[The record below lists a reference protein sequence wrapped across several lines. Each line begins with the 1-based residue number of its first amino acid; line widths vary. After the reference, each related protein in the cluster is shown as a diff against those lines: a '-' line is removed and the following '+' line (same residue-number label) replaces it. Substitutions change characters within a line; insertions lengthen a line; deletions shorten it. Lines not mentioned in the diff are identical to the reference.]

1 MTIFAVDD
9 AAMALKALERAI
21 REAAPEAAVRCFS
34 GADAALSAAHE
45 SSCDAAFLDIRM
57 PGMDGLELAGRLK
70 RLHPRVNIIFVT
82 AHDEYMARA
91 FALHASGY
99 LSKPVSPEDVRRELD
114 DLRYPAAPREKRVRF
129 QTFGNFEAFIDGD
142 PVRFR
147 RSKTKELLAYLVDRG
162 TLCSNADI
170 IAALWP
176 ENISGS
182 YFRTLR
188 KDLFDTFSDAG
199 CAGALI
205 RRRDRQGVRAEAVS
219 CDYYDWKRGLPQALS
234 AYQGEYMTQYS
245 WAEFTHGML
254 VENFRHKPR
263 GSSTYFDKSRN

>member
-9 AAMALKALERAI
+9 ARAPLGALARAL
-21 REAAPEAAVRCFS
+21 REAAPDAVIRCFS
-34 GADAALSAAHE
+34 DAAAALSAARE
-45 SSCDAAFLDIRM
+45 SPCDAAFLEIQM
-57 PGMDGLELAGRLK
+57 PGMDGLALAGRLK
-70 RLHPRVNIIFVT
+70 RLYPRVNIIFVT
-82 AHDEYMARA
+82 GHDEYMGRA

-99 LSKPVSPEDVRRELD
+99 LQKPVSAGDVRRELE
-114 DLRYPAAPREKRVRF
+114 DLRYPIALPEKRVRF

-142 PVRFR
+142 PVRFQ

-162 TLCSNADI
+162 TLCSNAEV

-188 KDLFDTFSDAG
+188 KDLFDTFHNAG
-199 CAGALI
+199 CAAALI
-205 RRRDRQGVRAEAVS
+205 RRRDRQGVRAEMVS
-219 CDYYDWKRGLPQALS
+219 CDYYDWKRGLPQALG

-245 WAEFTHGML
+245 WAEFTHGVL
-254 VENFRHKPR
+254 
-263 GSSTYFDKSRN
+263 G

>member
-9 AAMALKALERAI
+9 EPMALNALSRAI
-21 REAAPEAAVRCFS
+21 REASPDAAVRCFS
-34 GADAALSAAHE
+34 SSAAALSAAWE
-45 SSCDAAFLDIRM
+45 SPCDAAFLDIQM
-57 PGMDGLELAGRLK
+57 PGMHGLALAGELTS
-70 RLHPRVNIIFVT
+70 LPPRVNIIFVT
-82 AHDEYMARA
+82 AHDEHMGRA

-99 LSKPVSPEDVRRELD
+99 LLNPVGASAVRRELD
-114 DLRYPAAPREKRVRF
+114 DLRYPAAPPEKRVRF

-142 PVRFR
+142 PVRFQR
-147 RSKTKELLAYLVDRG
+147 RKTKELLAYLVDRG
-162 TLCSNADI
+162 TVCSNAEI

-188 KDLFDTFSDAG
+188 KDLFDTFSAAG
-199 CAGALI
+199 CAGVLI
-205 RRRDRQGVRAEAVS
+205 RQRDRQGVRAEAVS
-219 CDYYDWKRGLPQALS
+219 CDYYDWKRGLPQAIS

-254 VENFRHKPR
+254 
-263 GSSTYFDKSRN
+263 G

>member
-9 AAMALKALERAI
+9 APMALKALYRALC
-21 REAAPEAAVRCFS
+21 EAAPDAAIRCFS
-34 GADAALSAAHE
+34 DAGAALSAARE
-45 SSCDAAFLDIRM
+45 LPCDAAFLDIQM

-82 AHDEYMARA
+82 AHDEHMGRA

-99 LSKPVSPEDVRRELD
+99 LRKPVRVEAVRRELD
-114 DLRYPAAPREKRVRF
+114 DLRYPVAPPEVKRVRF
-129 QTFGNFEAFIDGD
+129 QTFGNFEVFIDGD
-142 PVRFR
+142 PVRFQ

-162 TLCSNADI
+162 TICTNAEI

-205 RRRDRQGVRAEAVS
+205 RRRDAQGVRAGAVS
-219 CDYYDWKRGLPQALS
+219 CDYYDWKRGLPQARS

-254 VENFRHKPR
+254 
-263 GSSTYFDKSRN
+263 G

>member
-9 AAMALKALERAI
+9 EPMALKALCRAL
-21 REAAPEAAVRCFS
+21 RSAAPDAAVRCFS
-34 GADAALSAAHE
+34 GAAAALSAARE
-45 SSCDAAFLDIRM
+45 SPCDAAFLEIQM
-57 PGMDGLELAGRLK
+57 PGMDGLALAEGLK
-70 RLHPRVNIIFVT
+70 RLHPRVNLIFVT
-82 AHDEYMARA
+82 AHEEHMGRA

-99 LSKPVSPEDVRRELD
+99 LRKPVSAEAVRRELD
-114 DLRYPAAPREKRVRF
+114 DLRYPAAPPEEKRVRF

-147 RSKTKELLAYLVDRG
+147 RGKTKELLAYLVDRG
-162 TLCSNADI
+162 TVCSNAEI

-188 KDLFDTFSDAG
+188 KDLFDTFRDAG
-199 CAGALI
+199 CAGVLI
-205 RRRDRQGVRAEAVS
+205 RRRDAQGVRAGAVS
-219 CDYYDWKRGLPQALS
+219 CDYYDWKRGLPQARS

-254 VENFRHKPR
+254 
-263 GSSTYFDKSRN
+263 G